1 MNSIGL
7 VIFPIYFSL
16 SQSSRNISFFKSH
29 NLLKNGNS
37 KSAIVEMLVK
47 VFSMIT
53 PLIHSFYCSA
63 SLAQVWMPTAPP
75 RDLPSKNTFSLFMR
89 GSVLAYSSTASVSR
103 IMPYCVGWP
112 SDEEYPR

>member
-1 MNSIGL
+1 MNRIGL

-16 SQSSRNISFFKSH
+16 SHSRRNINFFKSH
-29 NLLKNGNS
+29 NRLKNGKS

-53 PLIHSFYCSA
+53 PFIHSFSYSA

-75 RDLPSKNTFSLFMR
+75 RDLPSKKTFSLLMR
-89 GSVLAYSSTASVSR
+89 GSVLAYSSTASVSSM
-103 IMPYCVGWP
+103 MP
-112 SDEEYPR
+112 S